1 MIFTACESS
10 IELNDGNNENSGE
23 TIPNNE
29 IWYTSSDGNIVTPYA
44 TDVFGANIVSDTYNN
59 GRGVIIFDAP
69 VTSIGADAFACCTS
83 LTSVTIPD
91 SVTEI
96 GYEAF
101 ADCSSLTS
109 ITIPDSVTSIG
120 AWAFLRCSS
129 LTSVTIPNSVTSIE
143 EAAFVGCRSLT
154 AFNGKFAS
162 ADNRC
167 LIVGSMLA
175 AFAPAGLT
183 EYTIPDSIT
192 SIGMRAFYY
201 CSSLTSVTIPD
212 SVTSIGEEAFLFCDS
227 LTSVTIPNSVTSIEE
242 AAFVGCRSLT
252 SITIPESVTEIGRLA
267 FSGCTSLKE
276 VYCKPKTP
284 PMEAWVDFG
293 WDAFSSN
300 ASGRKIYVPRA
311 SVEAYKQAA
320 YWKDY
325 ANDIVG
331 YDF

>member
-1 MIFTACESS
+1 MKKILLLLAAVGMIFTACESS

-201 CSSLTSVTIPD
+201 CSSLTSVTIP
-212 SVTSIGEEAFLFCDS
+212 
-227 LTSVTIPNSVTSIEE
+227 NSVTSIEE